1 MIQIHTD
8 LRYFFSGTIYS
19 GLSSLIGLFAP
30 LIVLPHI
37 INTIGLTYYGISAV
51 AFTASIFL
59 SLVVD
64 FGFNISSVNKLSKTK
79 ENKSVII
86 SNVIYAKALIFLLLI
101 VLATISYL
109 ILFDS
114 KIEQK
119 VYLSSL
125 IIPLTSVF
133 NMSWALQGLQRIK
146 AWSIFQSIGFLI
158 YVVATFLLINSPDD
172 VLFVNLAYGIGF
184 LSSGFFSIIYLTI
197 RHKVFLTRL
206 KIRAVLELIRDSYH
220 FFLSNVLSYATLF
233 FLGPLTG
240 AIISYEAVGIFSIL
254 EKIYQLM
261 RKPLSIYQTLMLP
274 KISGILEFDSSRALS
289 LIRQTYPFVVFLI
302 LIQSVVIFFYK
313 EEVIIFFTLDNVEL
327 LNRLLSISF
336 AGILMVMVNCPIVL
350 LLMALDKKR
359 TLMYFSLSGFVLG
372 VILAV
377 PLIKTY
383 GVLGTVY
390 TLLFIE
396 SYFAISFVFVIK
408 KNKRWLQ

>member
-1 MIQIHTD
+1 MIKIPKD
-8 LRYFFSGTIYS
+8 LRYFFFGSIYS
-19 GLSSLIGLFAP
+19 GLSSLIGLLAP

-51 AFTASIFL
+51 AFTVSIFL

-64 FGFNISSVNKLSKTK
+64 FGFNISCVNKLSKTK
-79 ENKSVII
+79 ENKSAII

-101 VLATISYL
+101 VLAIISYL

-119 VYLSSL
+119 VYLTSL

-146 AWSIFQSIGFLI
+146 AWSIIQSIGFLI

-184 LSSGFFSIIYLTI
+184 LFSGFFSIIYLTT
-197 RHKVFLTRL
+197 RHKVFLSRF
-206 KIRAVLELIRDSYH
+206 KIRAVLEEIRDSYH

-240 AIISYEAVGIFSIL
+240 AIISYEAAGIYSIL

-274 KISGILEFDSSRALS
+274 KISGILEFDRFRALS
-289 LIRQTYPFVVFLI
+289 LIRKTYPFVVLLI
-302 LIQSVVIFFYK
+302 LIQSAVIFFYK
-313 EEVIIFFTLDNVEL
+313 EEVITFFTLENVEL

-336 AGILMVMVNCPIVL
+336 AGIIMTLINSPVAL

-359 TLMYFSLSGFVLG
+359 TLMILSACGLVLG
-372 VILAV
+372 AV
-377 PLIKTY
+377 LGAPAIKIY
-383 GVLGTVY
+383 GVTGTVY
-390 TLLFIE
+390 TLLLIE
-396 SYFAISFVFVIK
+396 FFLATTLVFIK
-408 KNKRWLQ
+408 KRRYT

>member
-1 MIQIHTD
+1 MIQIPKD
-8 LRYFFSGTIYS
+8 LRYFFFGSIYS
-19 GLSSLIGLFAP
+19 GLSSLIGLLAP

-51 AFTASIFL
+51 AFTVSIFL

-64 FGFNISSVNKLSKTK
+64 FGFNISCVNKLSKTK
-79 ENKSVII
+79 ENKSAII

-101 VLATISYL
+101 VLAIISYL

-119 VYLSSL
+119 VYLTSL
-125 IIPLTSVF
+125 IIPLASVF

-146 AWSIFQSIGFLI
+146 AWSIIQSIGFLI

-184 LSSGFFSIIYLTI
+184 LFSGFFSIIYLTT
-197 RHKVFLTRL
+197 RHKVFLSRF
-206 KIRAVLELIRDSYH
+206 KIRAVLEEIRDSYH

-240 AIISYEAVGIFSIL
+240 AIISYEAAGIYSIL

-274 KISGILEFDSSRALS
+274 KISGILEFDRFRALS
-289 LIRQTYPFVVFLI
+289 LIRKTYPFVVLLI
-302 LIQSVVIFFYK
+302 LIQSAVIFFYK
-313 EEVIIFFTLDNVEL
+313 EEVITFFTLENVEL

-336 AGILMVMVNCPIVL
+336 AGIIMTLINSPVAL

-359 TLMYFSLSGFVLG
+359 TLMILSACGLVLG
-372 VILAV
+372 AV
-377 PLIKTY
+377 LGAPATKIY
-383 GVLGTVY
+383 GVTGTVY
-390 TLLFIE
+390 TLLLIE
-396 SYFAISFVFVIK
+396 FFLATTLVFIK
-408 KNKRWLQ
+408 KRRYN

>member
-1 MIQIHTD
+1 MIQIPKD
-8 LRYFFSGTIYS
+8 LRYFFFGSIYS
-19 GLSSLIGLFAP
+19 GLSSLIGLLAP

-51 AFTASIFL
+51 AFTVSIFL

-64 FGFNISSVNKLSKTK
+64 FGFNISCVNKLSKTK
-79 ENKSVII
+79 ENKSAII

-101 VLATISYL
+101 VLAIISYL

-119 VYLSSL
+119 VYLTSL

-146 AWSIFQSIGFLI
+146 AWSIIQSIGFLI

-184 LSSGFFSIIYLTI
+184 LFSGFFSIIYLTT
-197 RHKVFLTRL
+197 RHKVFLSRF
-206 KIRAVLELIRDSYH
+206 KIRAVLEEIRDSYH

-240 AIISYEAVGIFSIL
+240 AIISYEAAGIYSIL

-274 KISGILEFDSSRALS
+274 KISEILDFDRFRALS
-289 LIRQTYPFVVFLI
+289 LIRQTYPFVVLLI
-302 LIQSVVIFFYK
+302 LIQSAVIFFYK
-313 EEVIIFFTLDNVEL
+313 EEVITFFTLENVEL

-336 AGILMVMVNCPIVL
+336 AGIIMTLINSPLAL

-359 TLMYFSLSGFVLG
+359 TLMILSACGLVLG
-372 VILAV
+372 AV
-377 PLIKTY
+377 LGAPAIKIY
-383 GVLGTVY
+383 GVTGTVY
-390 TLLFIE
+390 TLLLIE
-396 SYFAISFVFVIK
+396 FFLATTLVFIK
-408 KNKRWLQ
+408 KRRYT

>member
-59 SLVVD
+59 SLAVD
-64 FGFNISSVNKLSKTK
+64 FGFNISCVNKLSKTK

-206 KIRAVLELIRDSYH
+206 KIRAVLELIRDSHH

>member
-1 MIQIHTD
+1 MIKIPKD
-8 LRYFFSGTIYS
+8 LRYFFFGSIYS
-19 GLSSLIGLFAP
+19 GLSSLIGLLAP

-51 AFTASIFL
+51 AFTVSIFL

-64 FGFNISSVNKLSKTK
+64 FGFNISCVNKLSKTK
-79 ENKSVII
+79 ENKSAII

-101 VLATISYL
+101 VLAIISYL

-119 VYLSSL
+119 VYLTSL

-146 AWSIFQSIGFLI
+146 AWSIIQSIGFLI

-184 LSSGFFSIIYLTI
+184 LFSGFFSIIYLTT
-197 RHKVFLTRL
+197 RHKVFLSRF
-206 KIRAVLELIRDSYH
+206 KIRAVLEEIRDSYH

-240 AIISYEAVGIFSIL
+240 AIISYEAAGIYSIL

-274 KISGILEFDSSRALS
+274 KISEILDFDRFRALS
-289 LIRQTYPFVVFLI
+289 LIRQTYPFVVLLI
-302 LIQSVVIFFYK
+302 LIQSAVIFFYK
-313 EEVIIFFTLDNVEL
+313 EEVITLFTLENVEL
-327 LNRLLSISF
+327 LSRLLSISF
-336 AGILMVMVNCPIVL
+336 AGIIMTLINSPLAL

-359 TLMYFSLSGFVLG
+359 TLMILSACGLVLG
-372 VILAV
+372 AV
-377 PLIKTY
+377 LGAPAIKIY
-383 GVLGTVY
+383 GVTGTVY
-390 TLLFIE
+390 TLLLIEFFI
-396 SYFAISFVFVIK
+396 ATTLVFIK
-408 KNKRWLQ
+408 KRRYT

>member
-1 MIQIHTD
+1 MIQIPKD
-8 LRYFFSGTIYS
+8 LRYFFFGSIYS
-19 GLSSLIGLFAP
+19 GLSSLIGLLAP

-51 AFTASIFL
+51 AFTVSIFL

-64 FGFNISSVNKLSKTK
+64 FGFNISCVNKLSKTK
-79 ENKSVII
+79 ENKSAII

-101 VLATISYL
+101 VLAIISYL

-119 VYLSSL
+119 VYLTSL

-146 AWSIFQSIGFLI
+146 AWSIIQSIGFLI

-184 LSSGFFSIIYLTI
+184 LFSGFFSIIYLTT
-197 RHKVFLTRL
+197 RHKVFLSRF
-206 KIRAVLELIRDSYH
+206 KIRAVLEEIRDSYH
-220 FFLSNVLSYATLF
+220 FFLSNILSYATLF

-240 AIISYEAVGIFSIL
+240 AIISYEAAGIYSIL

-274 KISGILEFDSSRALS
+274 KISEILDFDRFRALS
-289 LIRQTYPFVVFLI
+289 LIRQTYPFVVLLI
-302 LIQSVVIFFYK
+302 LIQSAVIFFYK
-313 EEVIIFFTLDNVEL
+313 EEVITFFTLENVEL

-336 AGILMVMVNCPIVL
+336 AGIIMTLINSPVAL

-359 TLMYFSLSGFVLG
+359 TLMILSACGLVLG
-372 VILAV
+372 AV
-377 PLIKTY
+377 LGAPAIKIYRVT
-383 GVLGTVY
+383 GTVY
-390 TLLFIE
+390 TLLLIE
-396 SYFAISFVFVIK
+396 FFLATTLVFIK
-408 KNKRWLQ
+408 KRRYT

>member
-1 MIQIHTD
+1 MIKIPKD
-8 LRYFFSGTIYS
+8 LRYFFFGSIYS

-51 AFTASIFL
+51 AFTVSIFL

-64 FGFNISSVNKLSKTK
+64 FGFNISCVNKLSKTK
-79 ENKSVII
+79 ENKSAII

-101 VLATISYL
+101 VLAIISYL

-119 VYLSSL
+119 VYLTSL

-146 AWSIFQSIGFLI
+146 AWSIIQSIGFLI

-184 LSSGFFSIIYLTI
+184 LFSGFFSIIYLTT
-197 RHKVFLTRL
+197 RHKVFLSRF
-206 KIRAVLELIRDSYH
+206 KIRAVLEEIRDSYH

-240 AIISYEAVGIFSIL
+240 AIISYEAAGIYSIL

-274 KISGILEFDSSRALS
+274 KISGILEFDRFRALS
-289 LIRQTYPFVVFLI
+289 LIRKTYPFVVLLI
-302 LIQSVVIFFYK
+302 LIQSAVIFFYK
-313 EEVIIFFTLDNVEL
+313 EEVITFFTLENVEL

-336 AGILMVMVNCPIVL
+336 AGIIMTLINSPVAL

-359 TLMYFSLSGFVLG
+359 TLMILSACGLVLG
-372 VILAV
+372 AV
-377 PLIKTY
+377 LGAPAIKIY
-383 GVLGTVY
+383 GVTGTVY
-390 TLLFIE
+390 TLLLIE
-396 SYFAISFVFVIK
+396 FFLATTLVFIK
-408 KNKRWLQ
+408 KRRYT

>member
-1 MIQIHTD
+1 MIQIPKD
-8 LRYFFSGTIYS
+8 LRYFFFGSIYS

-51 AFTASIFL
+51 AFTVSIFL

-64 FGFNISSVNKLSKTK
+64 FGFNISCVNKLSKTK
-79 ENKSVII
+79 ENKSAII

-101 VLATISYL
+101 VLAIISYL

-119 VYLSSL
+119 VYLTSL

-146 AWSIFQSIGFLI
+146 AWSIIQSIGFLI

-184 LSSGFFSIIYLTI
+184 LFSGFFSIIYLTT
-197 RHKVFLTRL
+197 RHKVFLSRF
-206 KIRAVLELIRDSYH
+206 KIRAVLEEIRDSYH

-240 AIISYEAVGIFSIL
+240 AIISYEAAGIYSIL

-274 KISGILEFDSSRALS
+274 KISEILDFDRFRALS
-289 LIRQTYPFVVFLI
+289 LIRQTYPFVVLLI
-302 LIQSVVIFFYK
+302 LIQSAVIFFYK
-313 EEVIIFFTLDNVEL
+313 EEVITFFTLENVEL

-336 AGILMVMVNCPIVL
+336 AGIIMTLINSPVAL

-359 TLMYFSLSGFVLG
+359 TLMILSACGLVLG
-372 VILAV
+372 AV
-377 PLIKTY
+377 LGAPAIKIY
-383 GVLGTVY
+383 GVTGTVY
-390 TLLFIE
+390 TLLLIE
-396 SYFAISFVFVIK
+396 FFLATTLVFIK
-408 KNKRWLQ
+408 KRRYT

>member
-1 MIQIHTD
+1 MIQIPKD
-8 LRYFFSGTIYS
+8 LRYFFFGSIYS

-51 AFTASIFL
+51 AFTVSIFL

-64 FGFNISSVNKLSKTK
+64 FGFNISCVNKLSKTK
-79 ENKSVII
+79 ENKSAII

-101 VLATISYL
+101 VLAIISYL

-119 VYLSSL
+119 VYLTSL

-146 AWSIFQSIGFLI
+146 AWSIIQSIGFLI

-184 LSSGFFSIIYLTI
+184 LFSGFFSIIYLTT
-197 RHKVFLTRL
+197 RHKVFLSRF
-206 KIRAVLELIRDSYH
+206 KIRAVLEEIRDSYH

-240 AIISYEAVGIFSIL
+240 AIISYEAAGIYSIL

-274 KISGILEFDSSRALS
+274 KISEILDFDRFRALS
-289 LIRQTYPFVVFLI
+289 LIRQTYPFVVLLI
-302 LIQSVVIFFYK
+302 LIQSAVIFFYK
-313 EEVIIFFTLDNVEL
+313 EEVITLFTLENVEL
-327 LNRLLSISF
+327 LSRLLSISF
-336 AGILMVMVNCPIVL
+336 AGIIMTLINSPLAL

-359 TLMYFSLSGFVLG
+359 TLMILSACGLVLG
-372 VILAV
+372 AV
-377 PLIKTY
+377 LGAPAIKIY
-383 GVLGTVY
+383 GVTGTVY
-390 TLLFIE
+390 TLLLIEFFI
-396 SYFAISFVFVIK
+396 ATTLVFIK
-408 KNKRWLQ
+408 KRRYT

>member
-1 MIQIHTD
+1 MIQIPKD
-8 LRYFFSGTIYS
+8 LRYFFFGSIYS
-19 GLSSLIGLFAP
+19 GLSSLIGLLAP

-51 AFTASIFL
+51 AFTVSIFL

-64 FGFNISSVNKLSKTK
+64 FGFNISCVNKLSKTK
-79 ENKSVII
+79 ENKSAII

-101 VLATISYL
+101 VLAIISYL

-119 VYLSSL
+119 VYLTSL

-146 AWSIFQSIGFLI
+146 AWSIIQSIGFLI

-184 LSSGFFSIIYLTI
+184 LFSGFFSIIYLTT
-197 RHKVFLTRL
+197 RHKVFLSRF
-206 KIRAVLELIRDSYH
+206 KIRAVLEEIRDSYH

-240 AIISYEAVGIFSIL
+240 AIISYEAAGIYSIL

-274 KISGILEFDSSRALS
+274 KISEILDFDRFRALS
-289 LIRQTYPFVVFLI
+289 LIRQTYPFVVLLI
-302 LIQSVVIFFYK
+302 LIQSAVIFFYK
-313 EEVIIFFTLDNVEL
+313 EEVITLFTLENVEL
-327 LNRLLSISF
+327 LSRLLSISF
-336 AGILMVMVNCPIVL
+336 AGIIMTLINSPLAL

-359 TLMYFSLSGFVLG
+359 TLMILSACGLVLG
-372 VILAV
+372 AV
-377 PLIKTY
+377 LGAPAIKIY
-383 GVLGTVY
+383 GVTGTVY
-390 TLLFIE
+390 TLLLIEFFI
-396 SYFAISFVFVIK
+396 ATTLVFIK
-408 KNKRWLQ
+408 KRRYT

>member
-1 MIQIHTD
+1 MIQIPKD
-8 LRYFFSGTIYS
+8 LRYFFFGSIYS

-51 AFTASIFL
+51 AFTVSIFL

-64 FGFNISSVNKLSKTK
+64 FGFNISCVNKLSKTK
-79 ENKSVII
+79 ENKSAII

-101 VLATISYL
+101 VLAIISYL

-119 VYLSSL
+119 VYLTSL

-146 AWSIFQSIGFLI
+146 AWSIIQSIGFLI

-184 LSSGFFSIIYLTI
+184 LFSGFFSIIYLTT
-197 RHKVFLTRL
+197 RHKVFLSRF
-206 KIRAVLELIRDSYH
+206 KIRAVLEEIRDSYH

-240 AIISYEAVGIFSIL
+240 AIISYEAAGIYSIL

-274 KISGILEFDSSRALS
+274 KISGILEFDRFRALS
-289 LIRQTYPFVVFLI
+289 LIRKTYPFVVLLI
-302 LIQSVVIFFYK
+302 LIQSAVIFFYK
-313 EEVIIFFTLDNVEL
+313 EEVITFFTLENVEL

-336 AGILMVMVNCPIVL
+336 AGIIMTLINSPVAL

-359 TLMYFSLSGFVLG
+359 TLMILSACGLVLG
-372 VILAV
+372 AV
-377 PLIKTY
+377 LGAPAIKIY
-383 GVLGTVY
+383 GVTGTVY
-390 TLLFIE
+390 TLLLIE
-396 SYFAISFVFVIK
+396 FFLATTLVFIK
-408 KNKRWLQ
+408 KRRYT

>member
-1 MIQIHTD
+1 MIQIPKD
-8 LRYFFSGTIYS
+8 LRYFFFGSIYS
-19 GLSSLIGLFAP
+19 GLSSLIGLLAP

-51 AFTASIFL
+51 AFTVSIFL

-64 FGFNISSVNKLSKTK
+64 FGFNISCVNKLSKTK
-79 ENKSVII
+79 ENKSAII

-101 VLATISYL
+101 VLAIISYL

-119 VYLSSL
+119 VYLTSL
-125 IIPLTSVF
+125 IIPLASVF

-146 AWSIFQSIGFLI
+146 AWSIIQSIGFLI

-184 LSSGFFSIIYLTI
+184 LFSGFFSIIYLTT
-197 RHKVFLTRL
+197 RHKVFLSRF
-206 KIRAVLELIRDSYH
+206 KIRAVLEEIRDSYH

-240 AIISYEAVGIFSIL
+240 AIISYEAAGIYSIL

-274 KISGILEFDSSRALS
+274 KISGILEFDRFRALS
-289 LIRQTYPFVVFLI
+289 LIRKTYPFVVLLI
-302 LIQSVVIFFYK
+302 LIQSAVIFFYK
-313 EEVIIFFTLDNVEL
+313 EEVITFFTLENVEL

-336 AGILMVMVNCPIVL
+336 AGIIMTLINSPVAL

-359 TLMYFSLSGFVLG
+359 TLMILSACGLVLG
-372 VILAV
+372 AV
-377 PLIKTY
+377 LGAPAIKIY
-383 GVLGTVY
+383 GVTGTVY
-390 TLLFIE
+390 TLLLIE
-396 SYFAISFVFVIK
+396 FFLATTLVFIK
-408 KNKRWLQ
+408 KRRYN

>member
-1 MIQIHTD
+1 MIKIPKD
-8 LRYFFSGTIYS
+8 LRYFFFGSIYS

-51 AFTASIFL
+51 AFTVSIFL

-64 FGFNISSVNKLSKTK
+64 FGFNISCVNKLSKTK
-79 ENKSVII
+79 ENKSAII

-101 VLATISYL
+101 VLAIISYL

-119 VYLSSL
+119 VYLTSL

-146 AWSIFQSIGFLI
+146 AWSIIQSIGFLI

-184 LSSGFFSIIYLTI
+184 LFSGFFSIIYLTT
-197 RHKVFLTRL
+197 RHKVFLSRF
-206 KIRAVLELIRDSYH
+206 KIRAVLEEIRDSYH
-220 FFLSNVLSYATLF
+220 FFLSNILSYATLF

-240 AIISYEAVGIFSIL
+240 AIISYEAAGIYSIL

-274 KISGILEFDSSRALS
+274 KISEILDFDRFRALS
-289 LIRQTYPFVVFLI
+289 LIRQTYPFVVLLI
-302 LIQSVVIFFYK
+302 LIQSAVIFFYK
-313 EEVIIFFTLDNVEL
+313 EEVITFFTLENVEL

-336 AGILMVMVNCPIVL
+336 AGIIMTLINSPVAL

-359 TLMYFSLSGFVLG
+359 TLMILSACGLVLG
-372 VILAV
+372 AV
-377 PLIKTY
+377 LGAPAIKIY
-383 GVLGTVY
+383 GVTGTVY
-390 TLLFIE
+390 TLLLIE
-396 SYFAISFVFVIK
+396 FFLATTLVFIK
-408 KNKRWLQ
+408 KRRYT

>member
-8 LRYFFSGTIYS
+8 LRYFFSGAIYS
-19 GLSSLIGLFAP
+19 GLSSLIGLLAP

-51 AFTASIFL
+51 AFTVSIFL
-59 SLVVD
+59 SLTVD
-64 FGFNISSVNKLSKTK
+64 FGFNISCVNKLSKTK
-79 ENKSVII
+79 ENKSAII

-119 VYLSSL
+119 VYLTSL
-125 IIPLTSVF
+125 IIPLTSIF

-197 RHKVFLTRL
+197 RHKFFLSRL
-206 KIRAVLELIRDSYH
+206 KIRAVLEEIRDSYH

-240 AIISYEAVGIFSIL
+240 AIISYEAAGIYSIL

-274 KISGILEFDSSRALS
+274 KISGILEFDRSRAIS
-289 LIRQTYPFVVFLI
+289 LIRKTYPIVVFLI

-313 EEVIIFFTLDNVEL
+313 EEVITFFTLESVEL
-327 LNRLLSISF
+327 INRLLSISF
-336 AGILMVMVNCPIVL
+336 VGIIMTLINSPIAL

-359 TLMYFSLSGFVLG
+359 TLMILSACGFVLG
-372 VILAV
+372 VVLATPV
-377 PLIKTY
+377 IKIY
-383 GVLGTVY
+383 GVTGTVY

-396 SYFAISFVFVIK
+396 FFLATTLVFIK
-408 KNKRWLQ
+408 KKEIH

>member
-1 MIQIHTD
+1 MIKITKD
-8 LRYFFSGTIYS
+8 LRYFFFGSIYS

-37 INTIGLTYYGISAV
+37 INTIGLNYYGISAV
-51 AFTASIFL
+51 AFTVSIFL

-64 FGFNISSVNKLSKTK
+64 FGFNISCVNKLSKIK

-86 SNVIYAKALIFLLLI
+86 SNVIYAKALIFLSLI
-101 VLATISYL
+101 VLVIVSYL

-119 VYLSSL
+119 VYLTSL
-125 IIPLTSVF
+125 IIPFTSIF
-133 NMSWALQGLQRIK
+133 NMSWALQGLQLIK

-158 YVVATFLLINSPDD
+158 YAVATFLLINSPDD

-184 LSSGFFSIIYLTI
+184 LFSGFFSIIYLTT
-197 RHKVFLTRL
+197 RHKVFLSRF
-206 KIRAVLELIRDSYH
+206 KIRAVLEEIRDSYH

-240 AIISYEAVGIFSIL
+240 AIISYEAAGIYSIL

-274 KISGILEFDSSRALS
+274 KISEILDFDRFRALS
-289 LIRQTYPFVVFLI
+289 LIRQTYPFVVLLI
-302 LIQSVVIFFYK
+302 LIQSAVIFFYK
-313 EEVIIFFTLDNVEL
+313 EEVITLFTLENVEL
-327 LNRLLSISF
+327 LSRLLSISF
-336 AGILMVMVNCPIVL
+336 AGIIMTLINSPLAL

-359 TLMYFSLSGFVLG
+359 TLMILSACGLVLG
-372 VILAV
+372 AV
-377 PLIKTY
+377 LGAPAIKIY
-383 GVLGTVY
+383 GVTGTVY
-390 TLLFIE
+390 TLLLIEFFI
-396 SYFAISFVFVIK
+396 ATTLVFIK
-408 KNKRWLQ
+408 KRRYT

>member
-1 MIQIHTD
+1 MIQIPKD
-8 LRYFFSGTIYS
+8 LRYFFFGSIYS
-19 GLSSLIGLFAP
+19 GLSSLIGLLAP

-51 AFTASIFL
+51 AFTVSIFL

-64 FGFNISSVNKLSKTK
+64 FGFNISCVNKLSKTK
-79 ENKSVII
+79 ENKSAII

-101 VLATISYL
+101 VLAIISYL

-114 KIEQK
+114 KIEQR
-119 VYLSSL
+119 VYLTSL

-146 AWSIFQSIGFLI
+146 AWSIIQSIGFLI

-184 LSSGFFSIIYLTI
+184 LFSGFFSIIYLTT
-197 RHKVFLTRL
+197 RHKVFLSRF
-206 KIRAVLELIRDSYH
+206 KIRAVLEEIRDSYH

-240 AIISYEAVGIFSIL
+240 AIISYEAAGIYSIL

-274 KISGILEFDSSRALS
+274 KISGILEFDRFRALS
-289 LIRQTYPFVVFLI
+289 LIRKTYPFVVLLI
-302 LIQSVVIFFYK
+302 LIQSAVIFFYK
-313 EEVIIFFTLDNVEL
+313 EEVITFFTLENVEL

-336 AGILMVMVNCPIVL
+336 AGIIMTLINSPVAL

-359 TLMYFSLSGFVLG
+359 TLMILSACGLVLG
-372 VILAV
+372 AV
-377 PLIKTY
+377 LGAPAIKIY
-383 GVLGTVY
+383 GVTGTVY
-390 TLLFIE
+390 TLLLIEFFI
-396 SYFAISFVFVIK
+396 ATTLVFIK
-408 KNKRWLQ
+408 KRRYT

>member
-1 MIQIHTD
+1 MIKIPKD
-8 LRYFFSGTIYS
+8 LRYFFFGSIYS

-51 AFTASIFL
+51 AFTVSIFL

-64 FGFNISSVNKLSKTK
+64 FGFNISCVNKLSKTK
-79 ENKSVII
+79 ENKSAII

-101 VLATISYL
+101 VLAIISYL
-109 ILFDS
+109 ILLDS
-114 KIEQK
+114 KIEQR
-119 VYLSSL
+119 VYLTSL

-146 AWSIFQSIGFLI
+146 AWSIIQSIGFLI

-184 LSSGFFSIIYLTI
+184 LFSGFFSIIYLTT
-197 RHKVFLTRL
+197 RQKVFLSRF
-206 KIRAVLELIRDSYH
+206 KIRAVLEEIRDSYH

-240 AIISYEAVGIFSIL
+240 AIISYEAAGIYSIL

-274 KISGILEFDSSRALS
+274 KISEILDFDRFRALS
-289 LIRQTYPFVVFLI
+289 LIRQTYPFVVLLI
-302 LIQSVVIFFYK
+302 LIQSAVIFFYK
-313 EEVIIFFTLDNVEL
+313 EEVITLFTLENVEL
-327 LNRLLSISF
+327 LSRLLSISF
-336 AGILMVMVNCPIVL
+336 AGIIMTLINSPLAL

-359 TLMYFSLSGFVLG
+359 TLMILSACGLVLG
-372 VILAV
+372 AV
-377 PLIKTY
+377 LGAPAIKIY
-383 GVLGTVY
+383 GVTGTVY
-390 TLLFIE
+390 TLLLIEFFI
-396 SYFAISFVFVIK
+396 ATTLVFIK
-408 KNKRWLQ
+408 KRRYT

>member
-1 MIQIHTD
+1 MIKITKD
-8 LRYFFSGTIYS
+8 LRYFFFGSIYS

-51 AFTASIFL
+51 AFTVSIFL

-64 FGFNISSVNKLSKTK
+64 FGFNISCVNKLSKTK
-79 ENKSVII
+79 ENKSAII

-101 VLATISYL
+101 VLAIISYL

-119 VYLSSL
+119 VYLTSL

-146 AWSIFQSIGFLI
+146 AWSIIQSIGFLI

-184 LSSGFFSIIYLTI
+184 LFSGFFSIIYLTT
-197 RHKVFLTRL
+197 RHKVFLSRF
-206 KIRAVLELIRDSYH
+206 KIRAVLEEIRDSYQ

-240 AIISYEAVGIFSIL
+240 AIISYEAAGIYSIL

-274 KISGILEFDSSRALS
+274 KISEILDFDRFRALS
-289 LIRQTYPFVVFLI
+289 LIRQTYPFVVLLI
-302 LIQSVVIFFYK
+302 LIQSAVIFFYK
-313 EEVIIFFTLDNVEL
+313 EEVITLFTLENVEL
-327 LNRLLSISF
+327 LSRLLSISF
-336 AGILMVMVNCPIVL
+336 AGIIMTLINSPLAL

-359 TLMYFSLSGFVLG
+359 TLMILSACGLVLG
-372 VILAV
+372 AV
-377 PLIKTY
+377 LGAPAIKIY
-383 GVLGTVY
+383 GVTGTVY
-390 TLLFIE
+390 TLLLIEFFI
-396 SYFAISFVFVIK
+396 ATTLVFIK
-408 KNKRWLQ
+408 KRRYT

>member
-1 MIQIHTD
+1 MIKIPKD
-8 LRYFFSGTIYS
+8 LRYFFFGSIYS

-51 AFTASIFL
+51 AFTVSIFL

-64 FGFNISSVNKLSKTK
+64 FGFNISCVNKLSKTK
-79 ENKSVII
+79 ENKSAII

-101 VLATISYL
+101 VLAIISYL

-119 VYLSSL
+119 VYLTSL

-146 AWSIFQSIGFLI
+146 AWSIIQSIGFLI

-184 LSSGFFSIIYLTI
+184 LFSGFFSIIYLTT
-197 RHKVFLTRL
+197 RHKVFLSRF
-206 KIRAVLELIRDSYH
+206 KIRAVLEEIRDSYH

-240 AIISYEAVGIFSIL
+240 AIISYEAAGIYSIL

-274 KISGILEFDSSRALS
+274 KISGILEFDRFRALS
-289 LIRQTYPFVVFLI
+289 LIRKTYPFVVLLI
-302 LIQSVVIFFYK
+302 LIQSAVIFFYK
-313 EEVIIFFTLDNVEL
+313 EEVITFFTLENVEL

-336 AGILMVMVNCPIVL
+336 AGIIMTLINSPVAL

-359 TLMYFSLSGFVLG
+359 TLMILSACGLVLG
-372 VILAV
+372 AV
-377 PLIKTY
+377 LGAPAIKIY
-383 GVLGTVY
+383 GVTGTVY
-390 TLLFIE
+390 TLLLIEFFI
-396 SYFAISFVFVIK
+396 ATTLVFIK
-408 KNKRWLQ
+408 KRRYT

>member
-1 MIQIHTD
+1 MIKIPKD
-8 LRYFFSGTIYS
+8 LRYFFFGSIYS

-51 AFTASIFL
+51 AFTVSIFL

-64 FGFNISSVNKLSKTK
+64 FGFNISCVNKLSKTK
-79 ENKSVII
+79 ENKSAII

-101 VLATISYL
+101 VLAIISYL

-119 VYLSSL
+119 VYLTSL

-146 AWSIFQSIGFLI
+146 AWSIIQSIGFLI

-184 LSSGFFSIIYLTI
+184 LFSGFFSIIYLTT
-197 RHKVFLTRL
+197 RHKVFLSRF
-206 KIRAVLELIRDSYH
+206 KIRAVLEEIRDSYH

-240 AIISYEAVGIFSIL
+240 AIISYEAAGIYSIL

-274 KISGILEFDSSRALS
+274 KISGILEFDRFRALS
-289 LIRQTYPFVVFLI
+289 LIRKTYPFVVLLI
-302 LIQSVVIFFYK
+302 LIQSAVIFFYK
-313 EEVIIFFTLDNVEL
+313 EEVITLFTLENVEL
-327 LNRLLSISF
+327 LSRLLSISF
-336 AGILMVMVNCPIVL
+336 AGIIMTLINSPLAL

-359 TLMYFSLSGFVLG
+359 TLMILSACGLVLG
-372 VILAV
+372 AV
-377 PLIKTY
+377 LGAPAIKIY
-383 GVLGTVY
+383 GVTGTVY
-390 TLLFIE
+390 TLLLIE
-396 SYFAISFVFVIK
+396 FFLATTLVFIK
-408 KNKRWLQ
+408 KRRYT

>member
-1 MIQIHTD
+1 MIKIPKD
-8 LRYFFSGTIYS
+8 LRYFFFGSIYS

-51 AFTASIFL
+51 AFTVSIFL

-64 FGFNISSVNKLSKTK
+64 FGFNISCVNKLSKTK
-79 ENKSVII
+79 ENKSAII

-101 VLATISYL
+101 VLAIISYL

-119 VYLSSL
+119 VYLTSL

-146 AWSIFQSIGFLI
+146 AWSIIQSIGFLI

-184 LSSGFFSIIYLTI
+184 LFSGFFSIIYLTT
-197 RHKVFLTRL
+197 RQKVFLSRF
-206 KIRAVLELIRDSYH
+206 KIRAVLEEIRDSYH

-240 AIISYEAVGIFSIL
+240 AIISYEAAGIYSIL

-274 KISGILEFDSSRALS
+274 KISEILDFDRFRALS
-289 LIRQTYPFVVFLI
+289 LIRQTYPFVVLLI
-302 LIQSVVIFFYK
+302 LIQSAVIFFYK
-313 EEVIIFFTLDNVEL
+313 EEVITLFTLENVEL

-336 AGILMVMVNCPIVL
+336 AGIIMTLINSPLAL

-359 TLMYFSLSGFVLG
+359 TLMILSACGLVLG
-372 VILAV
+372 AV
-377 PLIKTY
+377 LGAPAIKIY
-383 GVLGTVY
+383 GVTGTVY
-390 TLLFIE
+390 TLLLIEFFI
-396 SYFAISFVFVIK
+396 ATTLVFIK
-408 KNKRWLQ
+408 KRRYT

>member
-1 MIQIHTD
+1 MIKIPKD
-8 LRYFFSGTIYS
+8 LRYFFFGSIYS

-51 AFTASIFL
+51 AFTVSIFL

-64 FGFNISSVNKLSKTK
+64 FGFNISCVNKLSKTK
-79 ENKSVII
+79 ENKSAII

-101 VLATISYL
+101 VLAIISYL

-119 VYLSSL
+119 VYLTSL

-146 AWSIFQSIGFLI
+146 AWSIIQSIGFLI

-184 LSSGFFSIIYLTI
+184 LFSGFFSIIYLTT
-197 RHKVFLTRL
+197 RHKVFLSRF
-206 KIRAVLELIRDSYH
+206 KIRAVLEEIRDSYH

-240 AIISYEAVGIFSIL
+240 AIISYEAAGIYSIL

-274 KISGILEFDSSRALS
+274 KISEILDFDRFRALS
-289 LIRQTYPFVVFLI
+289 LIRQTYPFVVLLI
-302 LIQSVVIFFYK
+302 LIQSAVIFFYK
-313 EEVIIFFTLDNVEL
+313 EEVITLFTLENVEL
-327 LNRLLSISF
+327 LSRLLSISF
-336 AGILMVMVNCPIVL
+336 AGIIMTLINSPLAL

-359 TLMYFSLSGFVLG
+359 TLMILSACGLVLG
-372 VILAV
+372 AV
-377 PLIKTY
+377 LGAPAIKIY
-383 GVLGTVY
+383 GVTGTVY
-390 TLLFIE
+390 TLLLIEFFI
-396 SYFAISFVFVIK
+396 ATTLVFIK
-408 KNKRWLQ
+408 KRRYT

>member
-1 MIQIHTD
+1 MIQIPKD
-8 LRYFFSGTIYS
+8 LRYFFFGSIYS
-19 GLSSLIGLFAP
+19 GLSSLIGLLAP

-51 AFTASIFL
+51 AFTVSIFL

-64 FGFNISSVNKLSKTK
+64 FGFNISCVNKLSKTK
-79 ENKSVII
+79 ENKSAII

-101 VLATISYL
+101 VLAIISYL

-119 VYLSSL
+119 VYLTSL

-146 AWSIFQSIGFLI
+146 AWSIIQSIGFLI

-184 LSSGFFSIIYLTI
+184 LFSGFFSIIYLTT
-197 RHKVFLTRL
+197 RHKVFLSRF
-206 KIRAVLELIRDSYH
+206 KIRAVLEEIRDSYH
-220 FFLSNVLSYATLF
+220 FFLSNILSYATLF

-240 AIISYEAVGIFSIL
+240 AIISYEAAGIYSIL

-274 KISGILEFDSSRALS
+274 KISEILDFDRFRALS
-289 LIRQTYPFVVFLI
+289 LIRQTYPFVVLLI
-302 LIQSVVIFFYK
+302 LIQSAVIFFYK
-313 EEVIIFFTLDNVEL
+313 EEVITFFTLENVEL

-336 AGILMVMVNCPIVL
+336 AGIIMTLINSPVAL

-359 TLMYFSLSGFVLG
+359 TLMILSACGLVLG
-372 VILAV
+372 AV
-377 PLIKTY
+377 LGAPAIKIY
-383 GVLGTVY
+383 GVTGTVY
-390 TLLFIE
+390 TLLLIE
-396 SYFAISFVFVIK
+396 FFLATTLVFIK
-408 KNKRWLQ
+408 KRRYT

>member
-1 MIQIHTD
+1 MIQIPKD
-8 LRYFFSGTIYS
+8 LRYFFFGSIYS
-19 GLSSLIGLFAP
+19 GLSSLIGLLAP

-51 AFTASIFL
+51 AFTVSIFL

-64 FGFNISSVNKLSKTK
+64 FGFNISCVNKLSKTK
-79 ENKSVII
+79 ENKSAII

-101 VLATISYL
+101 VLAIISYL

-119 VYLSSL
+119 VYLTSL

-146 AWSIFQSIGFLI
+146 AWSIIQSIGFLI

-184 LSSGFFSIIYLTI
+184 LFSGFFSIIYLTT
-197 RHKVFLTRL
+197 RHKVFLSRF
-206 KIRAVLELIRDSYH
+206 KIRAVLEEIRDSYH
-220 FFLSNVLSYATLF
+220 FFLSNILSYATLF

-240 AIISYEAVGIFSIL
+240 AIISYEAAGIYSIL

-274 KISGILEFDSSRALS
+274 KISGILEFDRFRALS
-289 LIRQTYPFVVFLI
+289 LIRKTYPFVVLLI
-302 LIQSVVIFFYK
+302 LIQSAVIFFYK
-313 EEVIIFFTLDNVEL
+313 EEVITFFTLENVEL

-336 AGILMVMVNCPIVL
+336 AGIIMTLINSPVAL

-359 TLMYFSLSGFVLG
+359 TLMILSACGLVLG
-372 VILAV
+372 AV
-377 PLIKTY
+377 LGAPAIKIY
-383 GVLGTVY
+383 GVTGTVY
-390 TLLFIE
+390 TLLLIE
-396 SYFAISFVFVIK
+396 FFLATTLVFIK
-408 KNKRWLQ
+408 KRRYT

>member
-1 MIQIHTD
+1 MIQIPKD
-8 LRYFFSGTIYS
+8 LRYFFFGSIYS
-19 GLSSLIGLFAP
+19 GLSSLIGLLAP

-51 AFTASIFL
+51 AFTVSIFL

-64 FGFNISSVNKLSKTK
+64 FGFNISCVNKLSKTK
-79 ENKSVII
+79 ENKSAII

-101 VLATISYL
+101 VLAIISYL

-119 VYLSSL
+119 VYLTSL

-146 AWSIFQSIGFLI
+146 AWSIIQSIGFLI

-184 LSSGFFSIIYLTI
+184 LFSGFFSIIYLTT
-197 RHKVFLTRL
+197 RHKVFLSRF
-206 KIRAVLELIRDSYH
+206 KIRAVLEEIRDSYH

-240 AIISYEAVGIFSIL
+240 AIISYEAAGIYSIL

-274 KISGILEFDSSRALS
+274 KISGILEFDRFRALS
-289 LIRQTYPFVVFLI
+289 LIRKTYPFVVLLI
-302 LIQSVVIFFYK
+302 LIQSAVIFFYK
-313 EEVIIFFTLDNVEL
+313 EEVITFFTLENVEL

-336 AGILMVMVNCPIVL
+336 AGIIMTLINSPVAL

-359 TLMYFSLSGFVLG
+359 TLMILSAYGLVLG
-372 VILAV
+372 AV
-377 PLIKTY
+377 LGAPAIKIY
-383 GVLGTVY
+383 GVTGTVY
-390 TLLFIE
+390 TLLLIE
-396 SYFAISFVFVIK
+396 FFLATTLVFIK
-408 KNKRWLQ
+408 KRRYT

>member
-1 MIQIHTD
+1 MIQIPKD
-8 LRYFFSGTIYS
+8 LRYFFFGSIYS
-19 GLSSLIGLFAP
+19 GLSSLIGLLAP

-51 AFTASIFL
+51 AFTVSIFL

-64 FGFNISSVNKLSKTK
+64 FGFNISCVNKLSKTK
-79 ENKSVII
+79 ENKSAII

-101 VLATISYL
+101 VLAIISYL

-119 VYLSSL
+119 VYLTSL

-146 AWSIFQSIGFLI
+146 AWSIIQSIGFLI

-184 LSSGFFSIIYLTI
+184 LFSGFFSIIYLTT
-197 RHKVFLTRL
+197 RHKVFLSRF
-206 KIRAVLELIRDSYH
+206 KIRAVLEEIRDSYH
-220 FFLSNVLSYATLF
+220 FFLSNILSYATLF

-240 AIISYEAVGIFSIL
+240 AIISYEAAGIYSIL

-274 KISGILEFDSSRALS
+274 KISGILEFDRFRALS
-289 LIRQTYPFVVFLI
+289 LIRKTYPFVVLLI
-302 LIQSVVIFFYK
+302 LIQSAVIFFYK
-313 EEVIIFFTLDNVEL
+313 EEVITLFTLENVEL
-327 LNRLLSISF
+327 LSRLLSISF
-336 AGILMVMVNCPIVL
+336 AGIIMTLINSPLAL

-359 TLMYFSLSGFVLG
+359 TLMILSACGLVLG
-372 VILAV
+372 AV
-377 PLIKTY
+377 LGAPAIKIY
-383 GVLGTVY
+383 GVTGTVY
-390 TLLFIE
+390 TLLLIE
-396 SYFAISFVFVIK
+396 FFLATTLVFIK
-408 KNKRWLQ
+408 KRRYT

>member
-1 MIQIHTD
+1 MIKIPKD
-8 LRYFFSGTIYS
+8 LRYFFFGSIYS

-51 AFTASIFL
+51 AFTVSIFL

-64 FGFNISSVNKLSKTK
+64 FGFNISCVNKLSKTK
-79 ENKSVII
+79 ENKSAII

-101 VLATISYL
+101 VLAIISYL

-119 VYLSSL
+119 VYLTSL

-146 AWSIFQSIGFLI
+146 AWSIIQSIGFLI

-184 LSSGFFSIIYLTI
+184 LFSGFFSIIYLTT
-197 RHKVFLTRL
+197 RHKVFLSRF
-206 KIRAVLELIRDSYH
+206 KIRAVLEEIRDSYH

-240 AIISYEAVGIFSIL
+240 AIISYEAAGIYSIL

-274 KISGILEFDSSRALS
+274 KISGILEFDRFRALS
-289 LIRQTYPFVVFLI
+289 LIRKTYPFVVLLI
-302 LIQSVVIFFYK
+302 LIQSAVIFFYK
-313 EEVIIFFTLDNVEL
+313 EEVITFFTLENVEL

-336 AGILMVMVNCPIVL
+336 AGIIMTLINSPLAL

-359 TLMYFSLSGFVLG
+359 TLMILSACGLVLG
-372 VILAV
+372 AV
-377 PLIKTY
+377 LGAPAIKIY
-383 GVLGTVY
+383 GVTGTVY
-390 TLLFIE
+390 TLLLIEFFI
-396 SYFAISFVFVIK
+396 ATTLVFIK
-408 KNKRWLQ
+408 KRRYT

>member
-1 MIQIHTD
+1 MIQIPKD
-8 LRYFFSGTIYS
+8 LRYFFFGSIYS
-19 GLSSLIGLFAP
+19 GLSSLIGLLAP

-51 AFTASIFL
+51 AFTVSIFL

-64 FGFNISSVNKLSKTK
+64 FGFNISCVNKLSKTK
-79 ENKSVII
+79 ENKSAII

-101 VLATISYL
+101 VLAIISYL

-119 VYLSSL
+119 VYLTSL

-146 AWSIFQSIGFLI
+146 AWSIIQSIGFLI

-184 LSSGFFSIIYLTI
+184 LFSGFFSIIYLTT
-197 RHKVFLTRL
+197 RHKVFLSRF
-206 KIRAVLELIRDSYH
+206 KIRAVLEEIRDSYH
-220 FFLSNVLSYATLF
+220 FFLSNILSYATLF

-240 AIISYEAVGIFSIL
+240 AIISYEAAGIYSIL

-274 KISGILEFDSSRALS
+274 KISGILEFDRFRALS
-289 LIRQTYPFVVFLI
+289 LIRKTYPFVVLLI
-302 LIQSVVIFFYK
+302 LIQSAVIFFYK
-313 EEVIIFFTLDNVEL
+313 EEVITLFTLENVEL
-327 LNRLLSISF
+327 LSRLLSISF
-336 AGILMVMVNCPIVL
+336 AGIIMTLINSPVAL

-359 TLMYFSLSGFVLG
+359 TLMILSACGLVLG
-372 VILAV
+372 AV
-377 PLIKTY
+377 LGAPAIKIY
-383 GVLGTVY
+383 GVTGTVY
-390 TLLFIE
+390 TLLLIE
-396 SYFAISFVFVIK
+396 FFLATTLVFIK
-408 KNKRWLQ
+408 KRRYT

>member
-1 MIQIHTD
+1 MIKITKD
-8 LRYFFSGTIYS
+8 LRYFFFGSIYS

-51 AFTASIFL
+51 AFTVSIFL

-64 FGFNISSVNKLSKTK
+64 FGFNISCVNKLSKTK
-79 ENKSVII
+79 ENKSAII

-101 VLATISYL
+101 VLAIISYL

-119 VYLSSL
+119 VYLTSL

-146 AWSIFQSIGFLI
+146 AWSIIQSIGFLI

-184 LSSGFFSIIYLTI
+184 LFSGFFSIIYLTT
-197 RHKVFLTRL
+197 RHKVFLSRF
-206 KIRAVLELIRDSYH
+206 KIRAVLEEIRDSYH

-240 AIISYEAVGIFSIL
+240 AIISYEAAGIYSIL

-274 KISGILEFDSSRALS
+274 KISGILEFDRFRALS
-289 LIRQTYPFVVFLI
+289 LIRKTYPFVVLLI
-302 LIQSVVIFFYK
+302 LIQSAVIFFYK
-313 EEVIIFFTLDNVEL
+313 EEVITLFTLENVEL
-327 LNRLLSISF
+327 LSRLLSISF
-336 AGILMVMVNCPIVL
+336 AGIIMTLINSPLAL

-359 TLMYFSLSGFVLG
+359 TLMILSACGLVLG
-372 VILAV
+372 AV
-377 PLIKTY
+377 LGAPAIKIY
-383 GVLGTVY
+383 GVTGTVY
-390 TLLFIE
+390 TLLLIEFFI
-396 SYFAISFVFVIK
+396 ATTLVFIK
-408 KNKRWLQ
+408 KRRYT

>member
-1 MIQIHTD
+1 MIKIPKD
-8 LRYFFSGTIYS
+8 LRYFFFGSIYS
-19 GLSSLIGLFAP
+19 GLSSLIGLLAP

-51 AFTASIFL
+51 AFTVSIFL

-64 FGFNISSVNKLSKTK
+64 FGFNISCVNKLSKTK
-79 ENKSVII
+79 ENKSAII

-101 VLATISYL
+101 VLAIISYL

-119 VYLSSL
+119 VYLTSL

-146 AWSIFQSIGFLI
+146 AWSIIQSIGFLI

-184 LSSGFFSIIYLTI
+184 LFSGFFSIIYLTT
-197 RHKVFLTRL
+197 RHKVFLSRF
-206 KIRAVLELIRDSYH
+206 KIRAVLEEIRDSYH
-220 FFLSNVLSYATLF
+220 FFLSNILSYATLF

-240 AIISYEAVGIFSIL
+240 AIISYEAAGIYSIL

-274 KISGILEFDSSRALS
+274 KISGILEFDRFRALS
-289 LIRQTYPFVVFLI
+289 LIRKTYPFVVLLI
-302 LIQSVVIFFYK
+302 LIQSAVIFFYK
-313 EEVIIFFTLDNVEL
+313 EEVITFFTLENVEL

-336 AGILMVMVNCPIVL
+336 AGIIMTLINSPVAL

-359 TLMYFSLSGFVLG
+359 TLMILSACGLVLG
-372 VILAV
+372 AV
-377 PLIKTY
+377 LGAPAIKIY
-383 GVLGTVY
+383 GVTGTVY
-390 TLLFIE
+390 TLLLIE
-396 SYFAISFVFVIK
+396 FFLATTLVFIK
-408 KNKRWLQ
+408 KRRYT

>member
-1 MIQIHTD
+1 MIQIPKD
-8 LRYFFSGTIYS
+8 LRYFFFGSIYS
-19 GLSSLIGLFAP
+19 GLSSLIGLLAP

-51 AFTASIFL
+51 AFTVSIFL

-64 FGFNISSVNKLSKTK
+64 FGFNISCVNKLSKTK
-79 ENKSVII
+79 ENKSAII

-101 VLATISYL
+101 VLAIISYL

-119 VYLSSL
+119 VYLTSL
-125 IIPLTSVF
+125 IIPLASVF

-146 AWSIFQSIGFLI
+146 AWSIIQSIGFLI

-184 LSSGFFSIIYLTI
+184 LFSGFFSIIYLTT
-197 RHKVFLTRL
+197 RHKVFLSRF
-206 KIRAVLELIRDSYH
+206 KIRAVLEEIRDSYH
-220 FFLSNVLSYATLF
+220 FFLSNILSYATLF

-240 AIISYEAVGIFSIL
+240 AIISYEAAGIYSIL

-274 KISGILEFDSSRALS
+274 KISGILEFDRFRALS
-289 LIRQTYPFVVFLI
+289 LIRKTYPFVVLLI
-302 LIQSVVIFFYK
+302 LIQSAVIFFYK
-313 EEVIIFFTLDNVEL
+313 EEVITFFTLENVEL

-336 AGILMVMVNCPIVL
+336 AGIIMTLINSPVAL

-359 TLMYFSLSGFVLG
+359 TLMILSACGLVLG
-372 VILAV
+372 AV
-377 PLIKTY
+377 LGAPAIKIY
-383 GVLGTVY
+383 GVTGTVY
-390 TLLFIE
+390 TLLLIE
-396 SYFAISFVFVIK
+396 FFLATTLVFIK
-408 KNKRWLQ
+408 KRRYT

>member
-1 MIQIHTD
+1 MIKIPKD
-8 LRYFFSGTIYS
+8 LRYFFFGSIYS

-51 AFTASIFL
+51 AFTVSIFL

-64 FGFNISSVNKLSKTK
+64 FGFNISCVNKLSKTK
-79 ENKSVII
+79 ENKSAII

-101 VLATISYL
+101 VLAIISYL

-114 KIEQK
+114 KIEQR
-119 VYLSSL
+119 VYLTSL

-146 AWSIFQSIGFLI
+146 AWSIIQSIGFLI

-184 LSSGFFSIIYLTI
+184 LFSGFFSIIYLTT
-197 RHKVFLTRL
+197 RHKVFLSRF
-206 KIRAVLELIRDSYH
+206 KIRAVLEEIRDSYH

-240 AIISYEAVGIFSIL
+240 AIISYEAAGIYSIL

-274 KISGILEFDSSRALS
+274 KISEILDFDRFRALS
-289 LIRQTYPFVVFLI
+289 LIRQTYPFVVLLI
-302 LIQSVVIFFYK
+302 LIQSPVIFFYK
-313 EEVIIFFTLDNVEL
+313 EEVITLFTLENVEL
-327 LNRLLSISF
+327 LSRLLSISF
-336 AGILMVMVNCPIVL
+336 AGIIMTLINSPLAL

-359 TLMYFSLSGFVLG
+359 TLMILSACGLVLG
-372 VILAV
+372 AILGA
-377 PLIKTY
+377 PAIKIY
-383 GVLGTVY
+383 GVTGTVY
-390 TLLFIE
+390 TLLLIEFFI
-396 SYFAISFVFVIK
+396 ATTLVFIK
-408 KNKRWLQ
+408 KRRYT

>member
-1 MIQIHTD
+1 MIQIPKD
-8 LRYFFSGTIYS
+8 LRYFFFGSIYS
-19 GLSSLIGLFAP
+19 GLSSLIGLLAP

-51 AFTASIFL
+51 AFTVSIFL

-64 FGFNISSVNKLSKTK
+64 FGFNISCVNKLSKTK
-79 ENKSVII
+79 ENKSAII

-101 VLATISYL
+101 VLAIISYL

-119 VYLSSL
+119 VYLTSL

-146 AWSIFQSIGFLI
+146 AWSIIQSIGFLI

-184 LSSGFFSIIYLTI
+184 LFSGFFSIIYLTT
-197 RHKVFLTRL
+197 RHKVFLSRF
-206 KIRAVLELIRDSYH
+206 KIRAVLEEIRDSYH
-220 FFLSNVLSYATLF
+220 FFLSNILSYATLF

-240 AIISYEAVGIFSIL
+240 AIISYEAAGIYSIL

-274 KISGILEFDSSRALS
+274 KISGILEFDRFRALS
-289 LIRQTYPFVVFLI
+289 LIRKTYPFVVLLI
-302 LIQSVVIFFYK
+302 LIQSAVIFFYK
-313 EEVIIFFTLDNVEL
+313 EEVITFFTLEN
-327 LNRLLSISF
+327 LS
-336 AGILMVMVNCPIVL
+336 
-350 LLMALDKKR
+350 
-359 TLMYFSLSGFVLG
+359 
-372 VILAV
+372 
-377 PLIKTY
+377 LIH
-383 GVLGTVY
+383 
-390 TLLFIE
+390 I
-396 SYFAISFVFVIK
+396 
-408 KNKRWLQ
+408 

>member
-1 MIQIHTD
+1 MIKIPKD
-8 LRYFFSGTIYS
+8 LRYFFFGSIYS

-51 AFTASIFL
+51 AFTVSIFL

-64 FGFNISSVNKLSKTK
+64 FGFNISCVNKLSKTK
-79 ENKSVII
+79 ENKSAII

-101 VLATISYL
+101 VLAIISYL

-119 VYLSSL
+119 VYLTSL

-146 AWSIFQSIGFLI
+146 AWSIIQSIGFLI

-184 LSSGFFSIIYLTI
+184 LFSGFFSIIYLTT
-197 RHKVFLTRL
+197 RHKVFLSRF
-206 KIRAVLELIRDSYH
+206 KIRAVLEEIRDSYH

-240 AIISYEAVGIFSIL
+240 AIISYEAAGIYSIL

-274 KISGILEFDSSRALS
+274 KISEILEFDRFRALS
-289 LIRQTYPFVVFLI
+289 LIRKTYPFVVLLI
-302 LIQSVVIFFYK
+302 LIQSAVIFFYK
-313 EEVIIFFTLDNVEL
+313 EEVITLFTLENVEL
-327 LNRLLSISF
+327 LSRLLSISF
-336 AGILMVMVNCPIVL
+336 AGIIMTLINSPLAL

-359 TLMYFSLSGFVLG
+359 TLMILSACGLVLG
-372 VILAV
+372 AV
-377 PLIKTY
+377 LGAPAIKIY
-383 GVLGTVY
+383 GVTGTVY
-390 TLLFIE
+390 TLLLIEFFI
-396 SYFAISFVFVIK
+396 ATTLVFIK
-408 KNKRWLQ
+408 KRRYT

>member
-1 MIQIHTD
+1 MIKIPKD
-8 LRYFFSGTIYS
+8 LRYFFFGSIYS

-51 AFTASIFL
+51 AFTVSIFL

-64 FGFNISSVNKLSKTK
+64 FGFNISCVNKLSKTK
-79 ENKSVII
+79 ENKSAII

-101 VLATISYL
+101 VLAIISYL

-114 KIEQK
+114 KIEQR
-119 VYLSSL
+119 VYLTSL

-146 AWSIFQSIGFLI
+146 AWSIIQSIGFLI

-184 LSSGFFSIIYLTI
+184 LFSGFFSIIYLTT
-197 RHKVFLTRL
+197 RQKVFLSRF
-206 KIRAVLELIRDSYH
+206 KIRAVLEEIRDSYH

-240 AIISYEAVGIFSIL
+240 AIISYEAAGIYSIL

-274 KISGILEFDSSRALS
+274 KISEILDFDRFRALS
-289 LIRQTYPFVVFLI
+289 LIRQTYPFVVLLI
-302 LIQSVVIFFYK
+302 LIQSAVIFFYK
-313 EEVIIFFTLDNVEL
+313 EEVITLFTLENVEL
-327 LNRLLSISF
+327 LSRLLSISF
-336 AGILMVMVNCPIVL
+336 AGIIMTLINSPLAL

-359 TLMYFSLSGFVLG
+359 TLMILSACGLVLG
-372 VILAV
+372 AV
-377 PLIKTY
+377 LGAPAIKIY
-383 GVLGTVY
+383 GVTGTVY
-390 TLLFIE
+390 TLLLIEFFI
-396 SYFAISFVFVIK
+396 ATTLVFIK
-408 KNKRWLQ
+408 KRRYT

>member
-1 MIQIHTD
+1 MIQIPKD
-8 LRYFFSGTIYS
+8 LRYFFSGSIYS
-19 GLSSLIGLFAP
+19 GLSSLIGLLAP

-51 AFTASIFL
+51 AFTVSIFL

-64 FGFNISSVNKLSKTK
+64 FGFNISCVNKLSKTK
-79 ENKSVII
+79 ENKSAII

-101 VLATISYL
+101 VLAIISYL

-119 VYLSSL
+119 VYLTSL

-146 AWSIFQSIGFLI
+146 AWSIFQSIGFII

-184 LSSGFFSIIYLTI
+184 LSSGFFSLIYLTTS
-197 RHKVFLTRL
+197 HKVFLSRL
-206 KIRAVLELIRDSYH
+206 KIRAVLEEIRDSYH

-240 AIISYEAVGIFSIL
+240 AIISYEAAGIYSIL

-274 KISGILEFDSSRALS
+274 KISGILEFDRFRALS
-289 LIRQTYPFVVFLI
+289 LIRKTYPFVVFLI

-336 AGILMVMVNCPIVL
+336 AGILMVMVNSPIVL

-396 SYFAISFVFVIK
+396 SYFAISFVFVVRKKMDTIK
-408 KNKRWLQ
+408 